1 MPSATSRVSGVLRAA
16 VLGLAAGL
24 MLGGVGLLVVGVRGV
39 FGSPDCTDL
48 TAPECQL
55 LSESARDLGR
65 LQTLSGGALIALG
78 AALIV
83 LARGRAPLPP
93 NEPPSTL
100 TPT

>member
-1 MPSATSRVSGVLRAA
+1 MPPATSRVSGVLRAA
-16 VLGLAAGL
+16 LFGLAAGL
-24 MLGGVGLLVVGVRGV
+24 MLGGVGLLWVGVHGV

-48 TAPECQL
+48 TAPECRL

-65 LQTLSGGALIALG
+65 LQTLCGGALVALG
-78 AALIV
+78 AALFV

-93 NEPPSTL
+93 HEPPSSV